1 MDTIMEEKIKVL
13 LSLPADFSRLLDRM
27 LIDLKDKGIKM
38 TKGDLLIKLM
48 RIGYL
53 QESKDLKE

>member
-1 MDTIMEEKIKVL
+1 MEEKIKVL